1 VSKYIVDTQLLIRAF
16 RSDAESRR
24 LLEFL
29 AAYSPS
35 VYLSSV
41 VVQELLAGAR
51 PGEMRRVKHIFIHR
65 FERARRVVT
74 PTHRSW
80 TRGGNILRSL
90 RSAGYA
96 ITPSLTNDVLI
107 AASAVQIGATII
119 QDNEK
124 DYTVIQRAF
133 PPVSFTPAWPPATGR

>member
-1 VSKYIVDTQLLIRAF
+1 MSKYIVDTQLLIRAF
-16 RSDAESRR
+16 RSFDERQR
-24 LLEFL
+24 LLAFL

-41 VVQELLAGAR
+41 VVQELLADAR
-51 PGEMRRVKHIFIHR
+51 PGEMRRVKHIFIHP
-65 FERARRVVT
+65 FERTRRVVT

-80 TRGGNILRSL
+80 SRGGNILWML
-90 RSAGYA
+90 RKAGYA

-107 AASAVQIGATII
+107 AASAVQIGATVI

-124 DYTVIQRAF
+124 DYTAIRRAF
-133 PPVSFTPAWPPATGR
+133 PPVKFAPAWPV

>member
-16 RSDAESRR
+16 RDQVESER
-24 LLEFL
+24 LIRFL
-29 AAYSPS
+29 SAFSPS

-51 PGEMRRVKHIFIHR
+51 RGEMRHVKRGFIHP
-65 FERARRVVT
+65 FERTRRVVT

-80 TRGGNILRSL
+80 IRVGNILRML
-90 RSAGYA
+90 RQAGYT
-96 ITPSLTNDVLI
+96 ITPSFTNDVLI
-107 AASAVQIGATII
+107 AASAVQIGATVI

-124 DYTVIQRAF
+124 DYTAIRRAF
-133 PPVSFTPAWPPATGR
+133 PPVKFAPAWPAPDR